1 MQMIVTIPI
10 SLDLYCRIL
19 ERAAKEKR
27 DFTDLLAE
35 YLEEAQLSYEH
46 KEKFVDELFKK
57 P

>member
-1 MQMIVTIPI
+1 MEMIVTIPI